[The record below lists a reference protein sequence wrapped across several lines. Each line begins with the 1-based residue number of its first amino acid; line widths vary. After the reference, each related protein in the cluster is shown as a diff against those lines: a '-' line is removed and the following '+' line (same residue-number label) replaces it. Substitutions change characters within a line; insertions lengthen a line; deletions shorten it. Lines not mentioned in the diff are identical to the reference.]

1 MDYQEFLYTKI
12 PEAQRNGFAV
22 DESEINPMAF
32 PHQRDTIR
40 WAILGG
46 RRAVFASFGLGKSLM
61 QLEICRIVLQH
72 EGGKALIVCP
82 LGVR

>member
-1 MDYQEFLYTKI
+1 MDYSEFLYTKI

-46 RRAVFASFGLGKSLM
+46 RRAVFASFGLEPFERDSG
-61 QLEICRIVLQH
+61 LEVAH
-72 EGGKALIVCP
+72 
-82 LGVR
+82 LGR